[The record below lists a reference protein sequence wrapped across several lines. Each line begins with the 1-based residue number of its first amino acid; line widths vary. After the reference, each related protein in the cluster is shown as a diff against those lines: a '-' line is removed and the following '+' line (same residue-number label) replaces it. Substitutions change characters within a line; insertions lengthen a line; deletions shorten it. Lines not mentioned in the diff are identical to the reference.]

1 MIEQSKVREGERM
14 IDQSKVREGE
24 SILQEYKDG
33 KTALEKRVIANEQW
47 YKMRHWEQIRRKGK
61 GPQTASAWLFN
72 SLANKHADAMDNYPQ
87 ANLLPREERDKQD
100 AEQLSKI
107 VPVVMEQNGFEQ
119 TYNDEWWDKLK
130 NGTGV
135 FGVFWNAEKENG
147 LGDIEIRDVDMLNIF
162 WEPGISDI
170 QNSRNVFTIAL
181 VDTDILQEIYPDMRF
196 RGDGALNT
204 AEYIHDSAID
214 TSKKSIV
221 VDWYYKKRAG
231 TKLVLHLIKF
241 CEGNLLYAS
250 ENEEGME
257 NGIYDHGKYPFVFD
271 VLFPEKD
278 SPAGF
283 GYVDIMKDAQIS
295 IDNMWIS
302 FEKNVKQS
310 AEPRYFRKQGAGI
323 NDKQFADLSN
333 SIVDYTGDPNDII
346 PIQVNPVSGIATN
359 LYQLKIDELKE
370 TSANRDFS
378 QGSTASGVTAASA
391 IAALQEA
398 GSKTSRDMIKA
409 SYRAYVEVVSLV
421 VELIRQFYDLPR
433 EFRITGVGGDTFVS
447 YDNSNIKPQPMETV
461 MGVEVGGRKPIFDIK
476 ITSQKSSPFSR
487 IAQNELAKEL
497 YGAGLFNPEL
507 VDQALICL
515 EMMDFEGK
523 DAIVRKVA
531 QNGTMMQQM
540 AQMQAQIVQMAGI
553 IDKLTGKDLTGAV
566 TQETVGAPMPNN
578 VEGTD
583 TSVNPLGD
591 AEKTSK
597 QNITDKARRTTQ
609 ERTAVK

>member
-310 AEPRYFRKQGAGI
+310 AEPRYFRKQGMGI

-433 EFRITGVGGDTFVS
+433 EFRITGQGGDSFVS

-461 MGVEVGGRKPIFDIK
+461 MGVEVSGRKPIFDIK

-531 QNGTMMQQM
+531 QNGAMMQQM
-540 AQMQAQIVQMAGI
+540 AQMQAQIVQMASI

-566 TQETVGAPMPNN
+566 TQGTVGAPMPNK